1 MRDDAQTANRAY
13 APYAAG
19 AIAIAASV
27 LAVLPAHAQTVEQ
40 FYAGKT
46 ITLSI
51 GFQAGGGYDIYG
63 RLVAK
68 HMAKH
73 IPGKPTIVV
82 QNMPGAG
89 SMRAAQHLYSIAPKD
104 GTALATFGR
113 QMGITPLINPQAKYD
128 GTKFN
133 WIGSVTNEVSTCVS
147 WHTAPVKTFKDAL
160 KTPITLGGDGPGADP
175 DVFANLYKNVFNA
188 QIKLVTGYHGTTPII
203 IAMERG
209 EVEGLCGYSWSTI
222 KSKHQAWLKD
232 KTINILIQA
241 ALQKEDDIPD
251 VPLALDLATN
261 ERQRQVLKVFL
272 TSQEMAR
279 PFAAPPDV
287 PADRIAALRAAFQ
300 QMLKDPD
307 FLAETA
313 KLRLDVHPMDGPT
326 MERLLKEIYAT
337 PKDVLAE
344 AGRAV
349 AK

>member
-1 MRDDAQTANRAY
+1 MRKSVRMPAL
-13 APYAAG
+13 AG
-19 AIAIAASV
+19 A
-27 LAVLPAHAQTVEQ
+27 LATLCVVPAKAQSVEQ
-40 FYAGKT
+40 FYGGKT
-46 ITLSI
+46 ITMSI

-73 IPGKPTIVV
+73 IPGRPTIVV

-89 SMRAAQHLYSIAPKD
+89 SMRAAQHLYSVAPKD
-104 GTALATFGR
+104 GTAIATFGR

-128 GTKFN
+128 GTQFN

-147 WHTAPVKTFKDAL
+147 WHTAPVQTFKDAL
-160 KTPITLGGDGPGADP
+160 TRPITLGGDGPGADP
-175 DVFANLYKNVFNA
+175 DVFANLYKNVFDA
-188 QIKLVTGYHGTTPII
+188 KIKLVTGYHGTTPII

-222 KSKHQAWLKD
+222 KSKHQAWLKER
-232 KTINILIQA
+232 KINILIQA

-251 VPLALDLATN
+251 VPLALDFATTDQ
-261 ERQRQVLKVFL
+261 QRQILKVFL

-279 PFAAPPDV
+279 PFAAPPGV
-287 PADRIAALRAAFQ
+287 PADRVAALRNAFQ
-300 QMLKDPD
+300 QMLKDPE
-307 FLAETA
+307 FLAETQ

-326 MERLLKEIYAT
+326 MEKLLKEIYAT
-337 PKDVLAE
+337 PKNVLAQ
-344 AGRAV
+344 AAQAV

>member
-1 MRDDAQTANRAY
+1 MATSA
-13 APYAAG
+13 
-19 AIAIAASV
+19 
-27 LAVLPAHAQTVEQ
+27 LAVLPAQAQSVEQ
-40 FYAGKT
+40 FYSGKS
-46 ITLSI
+46 INMAI

-68 HMAKH
+68 HMVKH
-73 IPGKPTIVV
+73 IPGRPTIIV

-89 SMRAAQHLYSIAPKD
+89 SMRAAQHLYSVAPKD
-104 GTALATFGR
+104 GTAIATFGR
-113 QMGITPLINPQAKYD
+113 QMGITPLLNSNAQYD
-128 GTKFN
+128 GTRFN

-147 WHTAPVKTFKDAL
+147 WHTAPVQTFKDAL
-160 KTPITLGGDGPGADP
+160 TKPITLGGDGPGADP

-222 KSKHQAWLKD
+222 KSKHQAWLKE
-232 KTINILIQA
+232 KKINILIQA

-251 VPLALDLATN
+251 VPLALDLATTDQ
-261 ERQRQVLKVFL
+261 QRQILRVFL

-279 PFAAPPDV
+279 PFAVPPGV
-287 PADRIAALRAAFQ
+287 PADRVAALRNAFQ

-307 FLAETA
+307 FLAETQ

-326 MERLLKEIYAT
+326 MEKLLKEIYAT
-337 PKDVLAE
+337 PKDIIAQ
-344 AGRAV
+344 AAQAV